1 MVILARASIT
11 MTKVIDISSVTWYYK
26 LQASTA
32 SPPAKPTTDTP
43 SGWST
48 TEPTYTEGSTNSLYV
63 CQKTTFSDGTFA
75 YSDVSLSSS
84 YEAAKTA
91 YNKSVAAQQAAT
103 EMGVEYIEGTQTAK
117 TGSWTGVTTA
127 TSLTTGKT
135 IAYKLPYAGSGNATL
150 NLTLADGTAT
160 GAIAVYTGTTR
171 VTTHFGAGSVI
182 KMTYDGQY
190 WRADSIPNTNNVD
203 RTQYGVALAASE
215 AIAADRIAVLGT
227 DGKLRLL
234 DDTTAFDMSCPPL
247 YVGTA
252 YSAANVTAAATRVT
266 NYSYWGTAFNLTNT
280 HAVAG
285 AAAGKAV
292 YIVGTLSGTTFTP
305 NSTVLTC
312 TVPTSADGLYYM
324 RLGMMST
331 AANAV
336 LEATH
341 PVYIYYN
348 GKFQTIEEAAKA
360 EAASALTAANGKN
373 KHYYLPSTSP
383 PVGASSG
390 DQWFKTDKGMELYR
404 YDGSAW
410 QKVGLLTSVFS
421 TVEAGG
427 ATIGQIDSMLLH
439 FDEDNYWNLS
449 SADFDE
455 NLDPTSVEA
464 DVVYK
469 AHTLKTSHLIA
480 TEDVQVIGGSGSII
494 KIPTKSASSSTQES
508 YAAFQNGGLTTVSDY
523 TDAAGVKITAQY
535 VSDVIPGAD
544 TMLVMKGIVNVTD
557 YAMYAQ
563 TGFDLCDSFS
573 IETNG
578 FLFFKSSG
586 ATGAKYMHE
595 GITYHGYDQTSRSNA
610 NVHNF
615 KIDPVNKAI
624 QIGGNSTTDW
634 TMSINGYDLSNLAS
648 GSYPTQAHMRGACAV
663 YTYDN
668 DTCRYMAFAVN
679 PTSKRLFVYGSN
691 DPTALSYIG
700 RVDLV

>member
-1 MVILARASIT
+1 MSILARNTIT
-11 MTKVIDISSVTWYYK
+11 LAKIVDVSAVTWYYK

-63 CQKTTFSDGTFA
+63 CQKTTFSDGTFE

-84 YEAAKTA
+84 YEAAKLA
-91 YNKSVAAQQAAT
+91 YNKGVAALDAT
-103 EMGVEYIEGTQTAK
+103 
-117 TGSWTGVTTA
+117 
-127 TSLTTGKT
+127 
-135 IAYKLPYAGSGNATL
+135 
-150 NLTLADGTAT
+150 
-160 GAIAVYTGTTR
+160 
-171 VTTHFGAGSVI
+171 
-182 KMTYDGQY
+182 
-190 WRADSIPNTNNVD
+190 
-203 RTQYGVALAASE
+203 
-215 AIAADRIAVLGT
+215 
-227 DGKLRLL
+227 
-234 DDTTAFDMSCPPL
+234 
-247 YVGTA
+247 
-252 YSAANVTAAATRVT
+252 
-266 NYSYWGTAFNLTNT
+266 
-280 HAVAG
+280 
-285 AAAGKAV
+285 
-292 YIVGTLSGTTFTP
+292 
-305 NSTVLTC
+305 
-312 TVPTSADGLYYM
+312 
-324 RLGMMST
+324 
-331 AANAV
+331 
-336 LEATH
+336 
-341 PVYIYYN
+341 
-348 GKFQTIEEAAKA
+348 
-360 EAASALTAANGKN
+360 NGKN
-373 KHYYLPSTSP
+373 KNFYLPSTTAP
-383 PVGASSG
+383 TGAVAG
-390 DQWFKTDKGMELYR
+390 DQWFQSDKGMELYR

-427 ATIGQIDSMLLH
+427 ATIGQIDSMLLY

-449 SADFDE
+449 GADFDE
-455 NLDPTSVEA
+455 DRDPTNVAA

-469 AHTLKTSHLIA
+469 SHTLKTSHLIA
-480 TEDVQVIGGSGSII
+480 TNDIQVIGGSGSII
-494 KIPTKSASSSTQES
+494 KIPTKSASSANQES
-508 YAAFQNGGLTTVSDY
+508 YAAFQNGGFTTVSDY

-586 ATGAKYMHE
+586 ATCAKYMHE

-634 TMSINGYDLSNLAS
+634 TMSINGFDLSNLAS